1 MATKKQAIKILRSGG
16 IGVMPTDTIYGL
28 VGQALKPETVKRIYK
43 VRKRPPDKP
52 LIVLISSISELKKF
66 GVKLTTNDEK
76 FLDRYWPGELS
87 VILPCLD
94 AKYIYLHRGTKTL
107 AFRLPKK
114 KSVLEILKMTGP
126 LVAPSANPEG
136 LHPAKDLSEA
146 ERYFGGKADFYY
158 GRGELSAPAST
169 LIKLSDG
176 QAEVLRQG
184 GVVIK

>member
-1 MATKKQAIKILRSGG
+1 MKKTEIIIILRRGG

-43 VRKRPPDKP
+43 VRRRSPDKP
-52 LIVLISSISELKKF
+52 LIVLISSVSELKKF
-66 GVKLTTNDEK
+66 GVKLTANDEK
-76 FLDRYWPGELS
+76 FLNKYWPGELS
-87 VILPCLD
+87 VIMPCLNL
-94 AKYIYLHRGTKTL
+94 KYKYLHRGTKTL

-136 LHPAKDLSEA
+136 LPPAKDLKEA
-146 ERYFGGKADFYY
+146 EEYFDEKVDFYFGH
-158 GRGELSAPAST
+158 GELSAPAST
-169 LIKLSDG
+169 LIRLSDG

-184 GVVIK
+184 KVKIK

>member
-1 MATKKQAIKILRSGG
+1 MTAKKQAIKILRSGG
-16 IGVMPTDTIYGL
+16 IGIIPTDTIYGL

-43 VRKRPPDKP
+43 VRRRSPDKP
-52 LIVLISSISELKKF
+52 LIVLISSIGVLKKF
-66 GVKLTTNDEK
+66 GVKLTAGDEK
-76 FLDRYWPGELS
+76 FLARYWPGELS
-87 VILPCLD
+87 VILPCPS
-94 AKYIYLHRGTKTL
+94 AKFRYLHRGTKTL

-114 KSVLEILKMTGP
+114 KSVLGILELTGP

-136 LHPAKDLSEA
+136 LPPAKNLREV
-146 ERYFGGKADFYY
+146 EMHFGGQVDFYY

-184 GVVIK
+184 GVVI